1 MTFHHPDELHATF
14 AQALAAGDVDALVD
28 LYETGA
34 AQRQPD
40 GGVLQGRE
48 QLGAVFAALLATGLD
63 MQGEQRTTLVADDIS
78 LTSTRYQ
85 VPSEG
90 PDGQPVTTAVVTA
103 EVSRRQGDGTWRVV
117 IDAPAFA

>member
-1 MTFHHPDELHATF
+1 MSFHHPDELHATF
-14 AQALAAGDVDALVD
+14 AKAFAAADVDALVD

-34 AQRQPD
+34 VQLQQD
-40 GGVLQGRE
+40 GGVLQERE
-48 QLGAVFAALLATGLD
+48 HLRDVFAALLSAGLD
-63 MQGEQRTTLVADDIS
+63 LQGEQRTTLVAGDLA

-85 VPSEG
+85 HQGEG
-90 PDGQPVTTAVVTA
+90 PDGGPVTMVVVSA